1 MKKSNWVIVA
11 ILVIASIIFL
21 GMWYFLGFNVVDNPL
36 DLIVSVVWWLLII
49 IVCVLINWSENKR
62 RRALRTSFLAQGL
75 IYNPEAGIV
84 KLDAVQTRTAALQD
98 ILAGLDYS
106 FENQD
111 IKNEERIS
119 FAYIVRSNK
128 FENNGASWE
137 GEVID
142 ITNPNETLTFK
153 DREALA
159 AIIDAA

>member
-1 MKKSNWVIVA
+1 
-11 ILVIASIIFL
+11 
-21 GMWYFLGFNVVDNPL
+21 
-36 DLIVSVVWWLLII
+36 
-49 IVCVLINWSENKR
+49 
-62 RRALRTSFLAQGL
+62 
-75 IYNPEAGIV
+75 
-84 KLDAVQTRTAALQD
+84 
-98 ILAGLDYS
+98 LDYS